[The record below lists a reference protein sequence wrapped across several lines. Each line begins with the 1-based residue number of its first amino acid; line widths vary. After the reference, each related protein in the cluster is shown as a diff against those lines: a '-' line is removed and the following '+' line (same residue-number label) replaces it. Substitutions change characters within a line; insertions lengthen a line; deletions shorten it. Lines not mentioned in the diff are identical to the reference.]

1 MNPGGRTRLARR
13 RRATFRRGHRGRT
26 AIVILVLIPV
36 VVLGIV
42 AGVVLLG
49 LDLASAAGQ
58 DFQNLP
64 QLSDQQPVN
73 EAQTTQIF
81 ASDGTLI
88 AYLYGQQ
95 NRTII
100 SSDNISAALKHA
112 IVAIE
117 DHRFY
122 QHNGVDYQS
131 LLRAL
136 AADLKSKK
144 IVQGASTIT
153 MQLVGN
159 LYLNRQDTSITRK
172 LKEASLAFQYEKKYT
187 KDEILTQYLN
197 TVYFG
202 ANAYGVEAAAQTYF
216 GKDPADLTLA
226 EGALLAGLPQA
237 PTGYNPRINPD
248 RALTRRN
255 EVLDAMLVQG
265 YISQDE
271 HDQAVVTPIQ
281 LAPFS
286 PYTKVQEPYVVDYVK
301 QQLIAMFGQDQVF
314 KGCLRIQTTIDPA
327 FQKLAAQ
334 AISST
339 LNRPGDPS
347 AALVSLEP
355 NTGFIRAMV
364 SSSDYTKSQ
373 FNLAAQAKRQPGSTF
388 KVFALVGALEMGVD
402 PYTTYY
408 QSQPLKLAIPGS
420 TTPWSVTTFGH
431 NYYGTSSLFQATLRS
446 DNTVY
451 AQLAMDIGAARIV
464 DVAKSMGITSPLNAD
479 PAIVLGGLTFGVSPL
494 EMASAYGTL
503 ADQGRHVEPTIISKI
518 WDASGKVIWQAN
530 PKATQA
536 ISAGVAY
543 AATQILQQNI
553 ARGTGTAAQI
563 GRPEAGKTGT
573 ASDFADAWF
582 CGYTPNLSTAIWMG
596 HPEGKVPM
604 TDVHGI
610 SVTGGSFPA
619 QMWQKFMYQADR
631 AYPQKDFVV
640 PQVLIQYAPFF
651 QSTYSV
657 TPTSSTTSS
666 TTTSSTTSTTVIGP
680 PTTVVPTT
688 GTTTSS
694 TVPTTT
700 TTTARTTTTRRTTT
714 TTAST
719 TTTTA
724 APPTT

>member
-1 MNPGGRTRLARR
+1 
-13 RRATFRRGHRGRT
+13 
-26 AIVILVLIPV
+26 
-36 VVLGIV
+36 V

-58 DFQNLP
+58 DFQNLA
-64 QLSDQQPVN
+64 QLSDQQPVD
-73 EAQTTQIF
+73 EAQTTQIY
-81 ASDGTLI
+81 ASDGTLL

-100 SSDNISAALKHA
+100 SSENISADLKYA

-117 DHRFY
+117 DQRFY

-131 LLRAL
+131 LVRAL
-136 AADLKSKK
+136 AADLQANKV
-144 IVQGASTIT
+144 VQGASTIT

-172 LKEASLAFQYEKKYT
+172 LTEASLAVQYEKKYT
-187 KDEILTQYLN
+187 KDDILTQYLN

-202 ANAYGVEAAAQTYF
+202 ANAYGAQAASQTYF

-226 EGALLAGLPQA
+226 ESALLAGLPQA

-255 EVLDAMLVQG
+255 EVLDAMLAQG
-265 YISQDE
+265 YISQDQ
-271 HDQAVVTPIQ
+271 HDQAVATPIQ

-314 KGCLRIQTTIDPA
+314 KGGLRIQTTIDPA
-327 FQKLAAQ
+327 DQKLAAQ

-339 LNRPGDPS
+339 LNRAGDPS
-347 AALVSLEP
+347 AALVSVEP
-355 NTGFIRAMV
+355 STGYIRAMV

-388 KVFALVGALEMGVD
+388 KMFALVGALEMGVD
-402 PYTTYY
+402 PYNTYY
-408 QSQPLKLAIPGS
+408 QSMPLKLTIPGS
-420 TTPWSVTTFGH
+420 TTPWSVTTFG
-431 NYYGTSSLFQATLRS
+431 NSYYGTSSLFQATLRS

-464 DVAKSMGITSPLNAD
+464 DVAKRMGITSPLNAD
-479 PAIVLGGLTFGVSPL
+479 PAIVLGGLTYGVSPL

-503 ADQGRHVEPTIISKI
+503 ADQGHHVEPTIISKI
-518 WDASGKVIWQAN
+518 WDASGKVIWQAS

-543 AATQILQQNI
+543 AATQILEQNI

-596 HPEGKVPM
+596 HPQGKIPM
-604 TDVHGI
+604 TDIHGI

-619 QMWQKFMYQADR
+619 QIWQKFMYQADR
-631 AYPQKDFVV
+631 AYPQKDFQA
-640 PQVLIQYAPFF
+640 PQVLVQYDPFF
-651 QSTYSV
+651 HSTYSV

-666 TTTSSTTSTTVIGP
+666 TTMSSTTTTTVIRPSTTVP
-680 PTTVVPTT
+680 PTT
-688 GTTTSS
+688 GTTTRT
-694 TVPTTT
+694 TVPRSTTTARST
-700 TTTARTTTTRRTTT
+700 TTTARTTTTTTAPTTT
-714 TTAST
+714 TTV
-719 TTTTA
+719 